1 VVLSQVS
8 AVNVRQPVRT
18 AADAPGR
25 QASLRATVSAYVALC
40 KPRIVELLLI
50 TAVPTLFLAYRGL
63 PSLSVSVVVVLGG
76 ALAAGSANA
85 LNCYIDRD
93 IDEIMRRTSTRP
105 LVRQTVAPRSA
116 LIFGIVLGVV
126 SVALF
131 AVTTNLLAAGLTL
144 AAIFYYVVIYTI
156 LLKRHTSQS
165 TLWGGACGAA
175 PVLIAWAAATG
186 TVPTPAWLLFAVTTN
201 LLAAGLTLAAI
212 FYYVVIYTILL
223 KRHTSQS
230 TLWGGACG
238 AAPVLIAWAAATG
251 PVPAPA
257 WLLFAVV
264 FFWQPPHFWA
274 LAIKYRDDYRSAGI
288 PMLPVV
294 ASVRRVL
301 AESVVY
307 SWLMVAASLA
317 VWPWAGPLYGAVAIV
332 AGAAFLYEVHR
343 LFHLSRQTAAA
354 DAAGASSGDGL
365 VTMRLFHLSL
375 VYLTVVF
382 AAVAA
387 GAFIR

>member
-8 AVNVRQPVRT
+8 AVNVRASAV
-18 AADAPGR
+18 AVVDAPG
-25 QASLRATVSAYVALC
+25 QARLRDTVAAYVALC

-50 TAVPTLFLAYRGL
+50 TAVPTLFLACKGL
-63 PSLSVSVVVVLGG
+63 PSLLVTVVVVLGG

-93 IDEIMRRTSTRP
+93 IDQIMRRTSRRP
-105 LVRQTVAPRSA
+105 LVSHAVAPGSA
-116 LIFGIVLGVV
+116 LIFGLVLGVV

-131 AVTTNLLAAGLTL
+131 AATTNLLAAGLTL
-144 AAIFYYVVIYTI
+144 GAIFYYVVIYTM

-175 PVLIAWAAATG
+175 PVVIAWAAATG
-186 TVPTPAWLLFAVTTN
+186 SLSWPAWLLF
-201 LLAAGLTLAAI
+201 G
-212 FYYVVIYTILL
+212 
-223 KRHTSQS
+223 
-230 TLWGGACG
+230 
-238 AAPVLIAWAAATG
+238 
-251 PVPAPA
+251 
-257 WLLFAVV
+257 VV

-274 LAIKYRDDYRSAGI
+274 LAIKYRDDYRAAGI

-307 SWLMVAASLA
+307 SWLMVAVSLA

-332 AGAAFLYEVHR
+332 SGAAFLYEVHR
-343 LFHLSRQTAAA
+343 LYHLSRPAAA
-354 DAAGASSGDGL
+354 GSGGGAESL
-365 VTMRLFHLSL
+365 VTMRLFHLSIA
-375 VYLTVVF
+375 YLTVLF

-387 GAFIR
+387 GAFIH

>member
-1 VVLSQVS
+1 MPGLLAGRKVVLSQVS
-8 AVNVRQPVRT
+8 AVNVHPRVEAVPRQRQQLGTTVR
-18 AADAPGR
+18 
-25 QASLRATVSAYVALC
+25 AYVALC

-63 PSLSVSVVVVLGG
+63 PSLLVTLVVVIGG

-93 IDEIMRRTSTRP
+93 IDEIMRRTSSRP
-105 LVRQTVAPRSA
+105 LVKHTVTPRSA
-116 LIFGIVLGVV
+116 LVFGLALAVT

-131 AVTTNLLAAGLTL
+131 AVTTNLLAAGLTF
-144 AAIFYYVVIYTI
+144 AAIVYYVLIYTI

-165 TLWGGACGAA
+165 TLWGGVCGAA

-186 TVPTPAWLLFAVTTN
+186 TLSWPAVLLF
-201 LLAAGLTLAAI
+201 L
-212 FYYVVIYTILL
+212 
-223 KRHTSQS
+223 
-230 TLWGGACG
+230 
-238 AAPVLIAWAAATG
+238 
-251 PVPAPA
+251 
-257 WLLFAVV
+257 VV

-274 LAIKYRDDYRSAGI
+274 LAIKYREDYRRAGI

-301 AESVVY
+301 AESVVH

-317 VWPWAGPLYGAVAIV
+317 VWHWTGPVYGVAAVAL
-332 AGAAFLYEVHR
+332 GAAFLYEVHR
-343 LFHLSRQTAAA
+343 LYWASRRQA
-354 DAAGASSGDGL
+354 DGGDKL

-375 VYLTVVF
+375 VYLTLLF
-382 AAVAA
+382 TAVAV
-387 GAFIR
+387 GALMR

>member
-8 AVNVRQPVRT
+8 AVNVRRPVRT
-18 AADAPGR
+18 AADGPGQ
-25 QASLRATVSAYVALC
+25 QASIRATVSAY
-40 KPRIVELLLI
+40 VELLLI

-63 PSLSVSVVVVLGG
+63 PSLSVTVVVVLGG

-93 IDEIMRRTSTRP
+93 IDEIMRRTSSRP

-116 LIFGIVLGVV
+116 LVFGLVLGVV

-186 TVPTPAWLLFAVTTN
+186 TVP
-201 LLAAGLTLAAI
+201 
-212 FYYVVIYTILL
+212 
-223 KRHTSQS
+223 
-230 TLWGGACG
+230 
-238 AAPVLIAWAAATG
+238 
-251 PVPAPA
+251 APA

-294 ASVRRVL
+294 ASVRRVM

-317 VWPWAGPLYGAVAIV
+317 VWPWAGPLYGGIAIV

-343 LFHLSRQTAAA
+343 LFHLSRLA
-354 DAAGASSGDGL
+354 DAEGGSADGL

-382 AAVAA
+382 AGVAA

>member
-1 VVLSQVS
+1 MS
-8 AVNVRQPVRT
+8 AVNVRQPVSA
-18 AADAPGR
+18 AADG
-25 QASLRATVSAYVALC
+25 QGQSSVRATVGAYVSLC

-63 PSLSVSVVVVLGG
+63 PSLLVTVVVVLGG

-93 IDEIMRRTSTRP
+93 IDVIMRRTSSRP
-105 LVRQTVAPRSA
+105 LVRHTVSPRSA
-116 LIFGIVLGVV
+116 LTFGLVLGVV
-126 SVALF
+126 AVTLF

-144 AAIFYYVVIYTI
+144 AAIVYYVVIYTM

-175 PVLIAWAAATG
+175 PVVIAWAAATG
-186 TVPTPAWLLFAVTTN
+186 SLSWPAWLLF
-201 LLAAGLTLAAI
+201 G
-212 FYYVVIYTILL
+212 
-223 KRHTSQS
+223 
-230 TLWGGACG
+230 
-238 AAPVLIAWAAATG
+238 
-251 PVPAPA
+251 
-257 WLLFAVV
+257 VV

-274 LAIKYRDDYRSAGI
+274 LAIKYREDYRAAGI

-301 AESVVY
+301 VESVVY
-307 SWLMVAASLA
+307 SWLMVAVSLA

-332 AGAAFLYEVHR
+332 AGAAFLFEVHR
-343 LFHLSRQTAAA
+343 LLRLSRGAPA
-354 DAAGASSGDGL
+354 DAASGDTL
-365 VTMRLFHLSL
+365 MTMRLFHLSIL
-375 VYLTVVF
+375 YLTVVF

-387 GAFIR
+387 GVFIR

>member
-1 VVLSQVS
+1 VS
-8 AVNVRQPVRT
+8 AVNVRH
-18 AADAPGR
+18 DAVDAVPR
-25 QASLRATVSAYVALC
+25 QRRPLSATVRAYVALC

-63 PSLSVSVVVVLGG
+63 PSLLVTVVVVVGG

-93 IDEIMRRTSTRP
+93 IDEIMRRTSSRP
-105 LVRQTVAPRSA
+105 LVTQTVAPRSA
-116 LIFGIVLGVV
+116 LVFGVVLGVV

-144 AAIFYYVVIYTI
+144 AAIIYYVVIYTM

-165 TLWGGACGAA
+165 TLWGGVCGAA

-186 TVPTPAWLLFAVTTN
+186 SL
-201 LLAAGLTLAAI
+201 
-212 FYYVVIYTILL
+212 
-223 KRHTSQS
+223 S
-230 TLWGGACG
+230 
-238 AAPVLIAWAAATG
+238 WAAA
-251 PVPAPA
+251 
-257 WLLFAVV
+257 LLFLVV

-274 LAIKYRDDYRSAGI
+274 LAIKYREDYRQAGI

-317 VWPWAGPLYGAVAIV
+317 LWHWTGPVYEVVAAIV
-332 AGAAFLYEVHR
+332 GASFLYEVHR
-343 LFHLSRQTAAA
+343 LYRASRQDA
-354 DAAGASSGDGL
+354 DGTDGL

-375 VYLTVVF
+375 VYLTLLF

-387 GAFIR
+387 GALIR

>member
-1 VVLSQVS
+1 MGARPTARAEKAVLSEVS
-8 AVNVRQPVRT
+8 AVNVRQPVSA
-18 AADAPGR
+18 AADGQGR
-25 QASLRATVSAYVALC
+25 VSSVRARVAAYVSLC

-63 PSLSVSVVVVLGG
+63 PSLLVTVVVVLGG

-93 IDEIMRRTSTRP
+93 IDEIMRRTSRRP
-105 LVRQTVAPRSA
+105 LVRHTVSPRSA
-116 LIFGIVLGVV
+116 LTFGLVLGVV

-144 AAIFYYVVIYTI
+144 AAIVYYVVIYTM

-175 PVLIAWAAATG
+175 PVVIAWAAATG
-186 TVPTPAWLLFAVTTN
+186 SLSWPAWLLF
-201 LLAAGLTLAAI
+201 G
-212 FYYVVIYTILL
+212 
-223 KRHTSQS
+223 
-230 TLWGGACG
+230 
-238 AAPVLIAWAAATG
+238 
-251 PVPAPA
+251 
-257 WLLFAVV
+257 VV

-274 LAIKYRDDYRSAGI
+274 LAIKYRDDYRRAGI

-301 AESVVY
+301 VESVLY
-307 SWLMVAASLA
+307 SWLMVAVSLA

-332 AGAAFLYEVHR
+332 AGAAFLFEVHR
-343 LFHLSRQTAAA
+343 LLRLSR
-354 DAAGASSGDGL
+354 GAQSGDGL
-365 VTMRLFHLSL
+365 MTMRLFHLSIL
-375 VYLTVVF
+375 YLTVLF

-387 GAFIR
+387 GVFIR

>member
-1 VVLSQVS
+1 LYQVS
-8 AVNVRQPVRT
+8 VVNLRSPVST
-18 AADAPGR
+18 AAARP
-25 QASLRATVSAYVALC
+25 QPLAQLRAYVALC

-50 TAVPTLFLAYRGL
+50 TAVPTLFLAYGGL
-63 PSLSVSVVVVLGG
+63 PSLLVTAVVVIGG

-93 IDEIMRRTSTRP
+93 IDVVMRRTSSRP
-105 LVRQTVAPRSA
+105 LVQHTVAPRSA
-116 LIFGIVLGVV
+116 LIFGLAIGALSVV
-126 SVALF
+126 LF

-144 AAIFYYVVIYTI
+144 AAIVYYVVIYTM

-175 PVLIAWAAATG
+175 PVVIAWAAATG
-186 TVPTPAWLLFAVTTN
+186 SL
-201 LLAAGLTLAAI
+201 
-212 FYYVVIYTILL
+212 
-223 KRHTSQS
+223 S
-230 TLWGGACG
+230 
-238 AAPVLIAWAAATG
+238 
-251 PVPAPA
+251 APA

-274 LAIKYRDDYRSAGI
+274 LAIKYRDDYQRAGI

-301 AESVVY
+301 GESIVH

-317 VWPWAGPLYGAVAIV
+317 VWPWAGPLYGAVAV
-332 AGAAFLYEVHR
+332 VVGAVFLYEVHR
-343 LFHLSRQTAAA
+343 LFRLSGRANAT
-354 DAAGASSGDGL
+354 GSPIPGGTGTEGL
-365 VTMRLFHLSL
+365 MTMRLFQLSL
-375 VYLTVVF
+375 VYLTLLF